1 MPKIIPAFNNKG
13 PLADLVAE
21 SISVIIPTYNEKDS
35 LVHLIKSLKRVLQDY
50 QNWEVL
56 FIDDGSTDDSIE
68 LLTEIVNNESGFKL
82 VQLHR
87 NYGKSA
93 ALAEGFKVATGD
105 YIITMDADLQDDP
118 QEIPNLISKLEE
130 GYDLVTGWKKNR
142 KDPWTKRIPSKIAN
156 FVTGLITGVK
166 VHDMN
171 CGLKIYRRV
180 VVKSIDIYG
189 GRHRYIPALAG
200 QKRFRVTEIPVK
212 HHRRQYGE
220 TKYGGSR
227 LFHGFFDLI
236 TILFL
241 NRYTEKPLHL
251 FGLFGLFCISVSF
264 LSELYVVFLKI
275 FLQHP
280 FAKHFAMMLFGA
292 MLFVLGL
299 WFFSIGLIGEMV
311 AQTTQDREDRVKQ
324 ILGS

>member
-1 MPKIIPAFNNKG
+1 MNKS
-13 PLADLVAE
+13 L
-21 SISVIIPTYNEKDS
+21 SIVIPTYNEQES
-35 LVHLIKSLKRVLQDY
+35 LVELVASLKDVLKSQKE
-50 QNWEVL
+50 WEVF

-68 LLTEIVNNESGFKL
+68 LLTKIVKSESKFKL
-82 VQLHR
+82 IQFHR

-93 ALAEGFKVATGD
+93 ALAEGFKIAEGEYV
-105 YIITMDADLQDDP
+105 ITMDADLQDDP

-130 GYDLVTGWKKNR
+130 GYDLVTGWKKDR
-142 KDPWTKRIPSKIAN
+142 KDPWTKRFPSKIAN
-156 FVTGLITGVK
+156 FFTRLITGVK

-171 CGLKIYRRV
+171 CGLKIYRRA
-180 VVKSIDIYG
+180 VVKSLDIYG

-200 QKRFRVTEIPVK
+200 QKRFRIAEIPVN
-212 HHRRQYGE
+212 HHERQYGV

-227 LFHGFFDLI
+227 LFHGFFDLV

-241 NRYTEKPLHL
+241 NRYTQKPLHL
-251 FGLFGLFCISVSF
+251 FGLFGLSCIALSF

-275 FLQHP
+275 FFDHP
-280 FAKHFAMMLFGA
+280 FQKHFAMMLFGA

-311 AQTTQDREDRVKQ
+311 AQTTQDREDRVKK
-324 ILGS
+324 ILGN